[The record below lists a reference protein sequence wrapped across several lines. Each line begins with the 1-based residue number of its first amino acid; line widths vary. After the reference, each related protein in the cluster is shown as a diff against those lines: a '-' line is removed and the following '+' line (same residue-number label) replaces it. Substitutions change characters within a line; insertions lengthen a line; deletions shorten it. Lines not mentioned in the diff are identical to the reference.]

1 MGTLSNLKFSTA
13 KRSTHISPVLAR
25 RNKIVRRIWEQ
36 MQLAKAQAE
45 GGTFAPVRA
54 KTVTDSEGLRR
65 SVDMPKRVRPWW
77 WTADSGKLAL
87 TIRYGAKVIELAK
100 GKATIEIAS
109 KAELIPTLELI
120 KKAVEAGE
128 LDTEIAAAS
137 VKLKEGFQR

>member
-1 MGTLSNLKFSTA
+1 VA
-13 KRSTHISPVLAR
+13 
-25 RNKIVRRIWEQ
+25 
-36 MQLAKAQAE
+36 
-45 GGTFAPVRA
+45 
-54 KTVTDSEGLRR
+54 DSEGIRR

-120 KKAVEAGE
+120 KQAVEAGE

>member
-1 MGTLSNLKFSTA
+1 
-13 KRSTHISPVLAR
+13 
-25 RNKIVRRIWEQ
+25 

-45 GGTFAPVRA
+45 GATFAPVRA
-54 KTVTDSEGLRR
+54 KTVTDSEGIRR

>member
-1 MGTLSNLKFSTA
+1 M
-13 KRSTHISPVLAR
+13 AR
-25 RNKIVRRIWEQ
+25 PNKIVRRIWEQ
-36 MQLAKAQAE
+36 VQLDKALAA

-54 KTVTDSEGLRR
+54 KTVTDSEGIRR

-77 WTADSGKLAL
+77 WTAGSRNLAL

-120 KKAVEAGE
+120 KQAVEAGE
-128 LDTEIAAAS
+128 LDA
-137 VKLKEGFQR
+137 